1 MGGERKMYG
10 PETRRRGRRGP
21 GNLSLAITILN
32 RKESKHFNA
41 LRLAVPKKTRPCD
54 WSHSVNMEYLHLSG

>member
-1 MGGERKMYG
+1 VGGEKKMYG

-21 GNLSLAITILN
+21 GNWSLGITILN
-32 RKESKHFNA
+32 RKVSKQ

-54 WSHSVNMEYLHLSG
+54 WSDGCFH